1 MNSHPYPHPDEPV
14 VIVVDGDTGDD
25 VTTTVEIEQLQ

>member
-1 MNSHPYPHPDEPV
+1 MTSTPHQPTDEPV

-25 VTTTVEIEQLQ
+25 VTTTVEIEQLR